1 MQHARVQ
8 VWGTDNRLF
17 EAGGKLRV
25 QYETMVAPR
34 ALREFDLRTEG
45 GDGEGDGKG
54 SDGGGGGGGGGVCW
68 LAPTTLHV
76 QPAPRYEQAS
86 YATRRLEV
94 CARDG
99 TAVPLT
105 LLWRRDRVTSEAGLP
120 FDAPTHLCA
129 PSTASST
136 NTAPSTAPSTST
148 SLPHCLPHQHHPL
161 NHGRTGRTHCARRPA
176 SRTPHPAHRAP
187 SAPRSRP
194 AVDGYGAYGVCIDAH
209 FSSARLS
216 LVDRGVVYAIAH
228 VRGGGEMGHHRWYET
243 DGKYLRKRN
252 SFRDFIDC
260 AAALCE
266 RGITRPGALSCE
278 GRSAGGLLVG
288 GSINEAPHLF
298 CAAVAAVPFVDLM
311 VRIQ

>member
-1 MQHARVQ
+1 MSGRCIGVGQVACTLASHPHTLSHAPTPHARAQ

-34 ALREFDLRTEG
+34 ALREFNLRTEG
-45 GDGEGDGKG
+45 GHGEEGREG
-54 SDGGGGGGGGGVCW
+54 SDGGGGGGGVCW

-76 QPAPRYEQAS
+76 QPAPGYEQAR

-105 LLWRRDRVTSEAGLP
+105 LLWRRDRVTTEAGLP
-120 FDAPTHLCA
+120 RDAPTHLY
-129 PSTASST
+129 
-136 NTAPSTAPSTST
+136 
-148 SLPHCLPHQHHPL
+148 
-161 NHGRTGRTHCARRPA
+161 
-176 SRTPHPAHRAP
+176 
-187 SAPRSRP
+187 
-194 AVDGYGAYGVCIDAH
+194 GYGAYGVCIEPH

-216 LVDRGVVYAIAH
+216 LIDRGVVYAIAH

-252 SFRDFIDC
+252 SFHDFVDC

-298 CAAVAAVPFVDLM
+298 CAAVAAVPFVDVM
-311 VRIQ
+311 VSI